1 MGSSPITRTMKKAR
15 EGVLFSMISVPCG
28 HGWYTCWY
36 DICFADDIRFAY
48 SGTDIYRICEANI
61 SYGVSR
67 ISYRVSDISL
77 LCFLVGSNPHQ
88 NFAVASFLLPLD
100 MKKAREG
107 VLFSMISVPCGH
119 GWYTCLCDI
128 CFADDI
134 RFAYLGTDIISYLQS
149 KYIIRHSRISYCISD
164 ISLAICSC
172 RFNSTSEFCD
182 DIFFAVTLQN
192 KNPFSKED
200 GFFVLYSSIFML
212 HSTWKST
219 KPFTNIEF
227 NTRYRYTVSRCG

>member
-1 MGSSPITRTMKKAR
+1 MAELADALDSGSS
-15 EGVLFSMISVPCG
+15 EGNFMQVQFLLSAPWKSTLLSDRQKCAFSMISVPCC
-28 HGWYTCWY
+28 HVWYTCRY
-36 DICFADDIRFAY
+36 
-48 SGTDIYRICEANI
+48 
-61 SYGVSR
+61 
-67 ISYRVSDISL
+67 
-77 LCFLVGSNPHQ
+77 
-88 NFAVASFLLPLD
+88 
-100 MKKAREG
+100 
-107 VLFSMISVPCGH
+107 
-119 GWYTCLCDI
+119 DI

-172 RFNSTSEFCD
+172 RFNSTSEFCG
-182 DIFFAVTLQN
+182 DIFFAITLQN